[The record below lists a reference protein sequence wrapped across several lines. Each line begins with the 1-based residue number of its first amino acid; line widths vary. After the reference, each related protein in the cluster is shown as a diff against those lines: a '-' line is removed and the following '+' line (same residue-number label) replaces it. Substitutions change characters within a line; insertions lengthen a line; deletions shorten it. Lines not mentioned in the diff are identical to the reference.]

1 MTPYQAYLLYQIE
14 RPKSSAAIRSADV
27 QAGKVAE
34 SISRLW
40 RRAAEPAGV
49 VRAPHRGGLVA
60 GLGPCADQR
69 SSC

>member
-1 MTPYQAYLLYQIE
+1 MMPYQAYLLYQIE
-14 RPKSSAAIRSADV
+14 RPKSAAAIRSADV

-34 SISRLW
+34 AISRLW
-40 RRAAEPAGV
+40 RRAAEPTAV
-49 VRAPHRGGLVA
+49 VRAPHRGRPFA